1 MKLIHKIAVLD
12 VAVGGVFLLLAF
24 AILFSLTHY
33 LVERELD
40 KHLLAH
46 HRDVIAQLEQRPE
59 LAEDLNL
66 LRIQGSMEWIELS
79 PLEHT
84 AEGREGFENLMLL
97 PPNTRAE
104 TSESEAYR
112 RYSSIIEAD
121 GSRWQL
127 DIYER
132 KAGWQTIS
140 YSIITVLLILLIGLM
155 ILLYVMHNVALKR
168 ILAPFYAT
176 VGTLSALDSFEK
188 FDQQF
193 PKSNTYEI
201 DALHTALNRSLAQLK
216 RLYEQQNEF
225 IQNAS
230 HELKTPLTIIRQ
242 QVDKLLARSENQ
254 LRPREYQSLGDIQA
268 TIARVTRLN
277 KALLIISRIEN
288 KQYQQEEALDLE
300 GITTRVLGDLQV
312 FIEGK
317 QLQPTMSFDHP
328 AIVKGNPDLLY
339 MLLFNI
345 LQNAVKFSHPGGRV
359 DVTGTLQ
366 KDDRYRLCV
375 SDNGPGIAEKDLH
388 NIFERFHKSYED
400 WNESPGLGLSIV
412 KSICDISSIRYEVQS
427 GTGKGSSFCF
437 YFPKS

>member
-12 VAVGGVFLLLAF
+12 MAVGGIFLLLAC

-33 LVERELD
+33 LVEREMD
-40 KHLLAH
+40 QHLLAH
-46 HRDVIAQLEQRPE
+46 HRDVIAQLERRPE
-59 LAEDLNL
+59 LAENLNL
-66 LRIQGSMEWIELS
+66 LRMQGSMEWIELT
-79 PLEHT
+79 PLEE
-84 AEGREGFENLMLL
+84 AAAGREGFENLMLN
-97 PPNTRAE
+97 PPNTNGG

-112 RYSSIIEAD
+112 RYSSIVETSA
-121 GSRWQL
+121 GRWQL

-132 KAGWQTIS
+132 KSGWQTIS
-140 YSIITVLLILLIGLM
+140 YSIITALLVLLIGLM
-155 ILLYVMHNVALKR
+155 ILLYLMHNFSFKR

-176 VGTLSALDSFEK
+176 VNTLSALDSFEK
-188 FDQQF
+188 FDQEF

-242 QVDKLLARSENQ
+242 QVDKLLARSQNQ
-254 LRPREYQSLGDIQA
+254 LKAREYQSLADIQA

-277 KALLIISRIEN
+277 KALLLISRIEN
-288 KQYQQEEALDLE
+288 KQYPQEETLDLE
-300 GITTRVLGDLQV
+300 EITTHVLADLQV

-317 QLQPTMSFDHP
+317 QMHASDDFQKP

-345 LQNAVKFSHPGGRV
+345 LQNAVKFSHSGGRV
-359 DVTGTLQ
+359 DITGTLQ
-366 KDDRYRLCV
+366 QNGTYRLCV
-375 SDNGPGIAEKDLH
+375 SDNGPGIAEKDLE

-412 KSICDISSIRYEVQS
+412 KSICDISSIRYEVESQA
-427 GTGKGSSFCF
+427 GKGSSFCF
-437 YFPKS
+437 YFPKP